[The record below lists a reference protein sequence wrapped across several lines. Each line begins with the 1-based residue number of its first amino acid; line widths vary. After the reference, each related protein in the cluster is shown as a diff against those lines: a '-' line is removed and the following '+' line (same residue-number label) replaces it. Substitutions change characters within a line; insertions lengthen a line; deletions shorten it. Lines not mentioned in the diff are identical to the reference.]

1 MTTLI
6 AYDGRRNSEA
16 ALDKAIQHAIH
27 YSEPLYILTVVR
39 EDQMDP
45 ENPDPAVREMMEAA
59 TAKASAEGVQAHS
72 IIETGSPENIVVDV
86 AERFKCDTIVVGRSD
101 KSVMGKLL
109 LGSVSKAVIDSSID
123 VILVSARDERSNR
136 PSIHHSDS
144 CLHCPFIRY
153 VAIPGL
159 EHVSRG

>member
-59 TAKASAEGVQAHS
+59 TAKARAEGVQAHS
-72 IIETGSPENIVVDV
+72 IIETGSPENVVVDV

-123 VILVSARDERSNR
+123 VILVSARDE
-136 PSIHHSDS
+136 
-144 CLHCPFIRY
+144 
-153 VAIPGL
+153 
-159 EHVSRG
+159 